1 MHLPFQKT
9 ILKGSWTREILTPW
23 LSSWGE
29 GQSLYTPQP
38 HGIWEFRGFSQVS
51 SHPTK
56 DFRKQLPS
64 VQEQT
69 AWELRK
75 TKVTIKQLTLAKVK
89 NKLVKESHF
98 WSSPTVLALMSKK
111 IKNPDSFRIT
121 TFCRLVSCY
130 KHTWQQ
136 SSIMASEVNF
146 ERDIKRQSNKN
157 SILGRTN
164 W

>member
-1 MHLPFQKT
+1 MTMHLPFQKT

-38 HGIWEFRGFSQVS
+38 HGIWEFHGFSWVS

-98 WSSPTVLALMSKK
+98 WSSPTILALMSKK
-111 IKNPDSFRIT
+111 IKNANSFRIT
-121 TFCRLVSCY
+121 IFYGLVSCY
-130 KHTWQQ
+130 KYTLQQ

-146 ERDIKRQSNKN
+146 KRDIKQ
-157 SILGRTN
+157 
-164 W
+164 